1 MLICSALVLFGCA
14 SPSESVESVPS
25 STTSSTLH
33 IDSSPSN
40 ATTWPDGGEMTQV
53 IVDLDVP
60 WEPEAGLTEDQ
71 VTAQRD
77 EIAEAQ
83 DAIVAE
89 LDGCEYEV
97 VEKYEATPQMALRV
111 DEDCLARLKD
121 SDLVSAVNADQ
132 PDPSN

>member
-1 MLICSALVLFGCA
+1 
-14 SPSESVESVPS
+14 
-25 STTSSTLH
+25 
-33 IDSSPSN
+33 
-40 ATTWPDGGEMTQV
+40 MTQV

-83 DAIVAE
+83 EAIVAE